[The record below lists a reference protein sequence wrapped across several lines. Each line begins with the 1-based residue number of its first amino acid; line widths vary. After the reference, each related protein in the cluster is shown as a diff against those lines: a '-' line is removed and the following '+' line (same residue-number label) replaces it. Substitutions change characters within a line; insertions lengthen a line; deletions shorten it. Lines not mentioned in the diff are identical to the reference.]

1 MSLTE
6 ACLRKP
12 VFAWMLMAATIVF
25 GLVAVS
31 RIGISQFPDV
41 DFPTITISASLEGAA
56 PEIMEHDVVEPLE
69 EAAVQVEGIRSITST
84 ARQGSASVTIEL
96 DLSRDVDVALQDV
109 QTKISQAQRQLPLD
123 LDPPVV
129 SKSNPEDQPIMWV
142 GLSGPFSPQLV
153 ADIAR
158 YRLKEK
164 LQTVP
169 GVGELTLGGYLE
181 RNVRIWLDAD
191 RLAAQGL
198 TVAEVTEA
206 LRRQHIELPAGRL
219 ETEGREVNVRVMGE
233 ALDLATFKK
242 IVVREGDAGPAAAPP
257 AGAGVQPAGPRSLTR
272 ATVYLEDVA
281 LVEDGFEDV
290 RRLARVNGEPA
301 QGLGVRKQRGSNAV
315 EVAQGV
321 RAALAE
327 VQKTLPEG
335 MEVGVNFDSTKFI
348 EESVHEI
355 ELELGMAVAL
365 TALVCWMFLGSLS
378 STINVVLAIPM
389 SLLGTVAAIY
399 FLGFTLNT
407 FTLLGLSL
415 AVGIV
420 VDDAIMVLE
429 NIHRHAEGG
438 KDRVRAAREGTAEIT
453 FAALAATLAVVA
465 IFIPIIF
472 MEGVVGRFFLQFG
485 VTLCIAVLLS
495 YLEAIT
501 LAPARC
507 AQILDVSRE
516 GRSRVGRFVDR
527 GFEALARGY
536 GWMLARALRF
546 PVAVVLLGA
555 LLFAGAIVTLQRL
568 PTEFVPSQDQGR
580 LLVRLQTAIGSD
592 IEETDR
598 LFQRAEKFVG
608 ESPAVS
614 RVFSVVGGFGGGAV
628 NTGILFVTM
637 KPSGERSL
645 SQADLQGVL
654 RKELNGYPGLRAVV
668 QDLSQ
673 SGFTA
678 QRGFPVEFSVRGPDW
693 EELTEHSERIR
704 AELAQ
709 SGVVVDLDT
718 DYQLGMPEL
727 RIVPDRARAA
737 DLGVSVEAIATT
749 LNTLIGG
756 GRIAKYNDN
765 GRRIDVRARLLA
777 EQRSRPEDLARIQVR
792 SASGALVP
800 LTSVV
805 SYEERPALQAITRRD
820 RERAISIFG
829 NVAPGRSQGEAVA
842 RVEELGRDLPP
853 GYRLVLGGAS
863 VTFRESMG
871 GLIFALVLGI
881 LVAYMVLASQFNSF
895 LHPVTVLTILPL
907 SIAGAAFALFL
918 TGHTLNIFSMIG
930 ILLLM
935 GIVKKNSI
943 ILVDHAIEVRRE
955 GGRTTHEEMRSDGG
969 RATHDHDRAAGEGE
983 GASDAGMYRE
993 GGRAE
998 RAGEGM
1004 SARAAMLRA
1013 GPVRLR
1019 PILMTSIATL
1029 MAAVPSALAL
1039 GPGAEIR
1046 APMAAAVI
1054 GGLLVSTALSLLV
1067 VPAFYVLADDAQ
1079 AAVARFRARRAGR
1092 NAPAGPAHPAVP
1104 ER

>member
-12 VFAWMLMAATIVF
+12 VFAWMLMAATVVF

-41 DFPTITISASLEGAA
+41 DFPTITISATLEGAA

-84 ARQGSASVTIEL
+84 SRQGSASVTIEL

-109 QTKISQAQRQLPLD
+109 QTKISQAQRNLPLD

-129 SKSNPEDQPIMWV
+129 SKTNPEDQPIMWV

-181 RNVRIWLDAD
+181 RNVRIWIDAD
-191 RLAAQGL
+191 RLASKGL
-198 TVAEVTEA
+198 TIADVTEA

-242 IVVREGDAGPAAAPP
+242 IVIAEGNPGAAAQPPGAAGGALAGPPSSA
-257 AGAGVQPAGPRSLTR
+257 R

-281 LVEDGFEDV
+281 LIEDGFEDV

-315 EVAQGV
+315 EVAKGV
-321 RAALAE
+321 RAALAD

-335 MEVGVNFDSTKFI
+335 MNVGVNFDSTKFI

-355 ELELGMAVAL
+355 ELELGMAIAL

-516 GRSRVGRFVDR
+516 GRGRVGQLVDR

-536 GWMLARALRF
+536 GWMLVRALRF
-546 PVAVVLLGA
+546 PVAVVLLGVG
-555 LLFAGAIVTLQRL
+555 LFAGAVVTMQRL

-580 LLVRLQTAIGSD
+580 LLVRLQTAVGSD

-598 LFQRAEKFVG
+598 LFQRAERFVS
-608 ESPAVS
+608 ESPAVA
-614 RVFSVVGGFGGGAV
+614 RVFSVVGGFGGGGGV
-628 NTGILFVTM
+628 NGGILFVTM
-637 KPSGERSL
+637 KPADEREL
-645 SQADLQGVL
+645 SQSELQGVL

-678 QRGFPVEFSVRGPDW
+678 QRGFPVEFSVRGPSFG
-693 EELTEHSERIR
+693 ELTKHSERIR
-704 AELAQ
+704 GELAQ
-709 SGVVVDLDT
+709 SGLVVDLDT

-737 DLGVSVEAIATT
+737 DLGVSVESIATT
-749 LNTLIGG
+749 LNTLVGG

-765 GRRIDVRARLLA
+765 GRRVDVRARLLA

-805 SYEERPALQAITRRD
+805 SYEELPALQAITRRD

-842 RVEELGRDLPP
+842 RVEALGRDLPA

-871 GLIFALVLGI
+871 GLLFALALGI

-907 SIAGAAFALFL
+907 SIAGAAFALLFA
-918 TGHTLNIFSMIG
+918 GQTLNIFSMIG

-943 ILVDHAIEVRRE
+943 ILVDHAIEVR
-955 GGRTTHEEMRSDGG
+955 GGH
-969 RATHDHDRAAGEGE
+969 GE
-983 GASDAGMYRE
+983 GA
-993 GGRAE
+993 
-998 RAGEGM
+998 GEAM
-1004 SARAAMLRA
+1004 DARAAMLRA

-1067 VPAFYVLADDAQ
+1067 VPAFYVLADDVQ
-1079 AAVARFRARRAGR
+1079 GRVARLRARRAGR
-1092 NAPAGPAHPAVP
+1092 SAPASTAHPATP
-1104 ER
+1104 PQ